1 MVDLS
6 HPDLPLP
13 SAAIAE
19 PTRHDP
25 DQGGHFGVYGGR
37 YVAEALMAVIEEV
50 TAAYEK
56 ERVNPDFLD
65 TLDGLLAN
73 YAGRPSPLYEAT
85 RLREHAG
92 FARIFLKREDLNHT
106 GSHKINNVLGQALLA
121 KRMGKTRVIAE
132 TGAGQHGVATATA
145 CALLGLQCVVYMGA
159 IDTERQALNVARMRL
174 LGAEVVSVETGSR
187 LRKAYAAAGRS
198 AQRALGT

>member
-6 HPDLPLP
+6 HPDLPLA

-25 DQGGHFGVYGGR
+25 DHGGHFGVYGGR

-73 YAGRPSPLYEAT
+73 YAGRPSPLPP
-85 RLREHAG
+85 
-92 FARIFLKREDLNHT
+92 
-106 GSHKINNVLGQALLA
+106 
-121 KRMGKTRVIAE
+121 
-132 TGAGQHGVATATA
+132 
-145 CALLGLQCVVYMGA
+145 
-159 IDTERQALNVARMRL
+159 
-174 LGAEVVSVETGSR
+174 
-187 LRKAYAAAGRS
+187 GRW
-198 AQRALGT
+198 